1 MNWFSNL
8 KVRQKLY
15 FLITVFSIAVIG
27 IGALG
32 YVNLK
37 KSSQSIDT
45 LYMVNIKKIELAYDC
60 RLAQRKIQADL
71 FALMVTA
78 DDNENKK
85 LSNDIVQLKKNF
97 DDSIVQFEHLP
108 LTQQQKTEAEAVKTI
123 VTQYRESNADVIA
136 LASQN
141 KNEEAYK
148 LFEAKSAPLGDQI
161 FDLLIKISNEA
172 NQDAEQ
178 MTQIAKDDVTS
189 SSMLSIVITIF
200 ALLIGWAVV
209 S

>member
-1 MNWFSNL
+1 
-8 KVRQKLY
+8 
-15 FLITVFSIAVIG
+15 
-27 IGALG
+27 
-32 YVNLK
+32 
-37 KSSQSIDT
+37 
-45 LYMVNIKKIELAYDC
+45 
-60 RLAQRKIQADL
+60 
-71 FALMVTA
+71 
-78 DDNENKK
+78 
-85 LSNDIVQLKKNF
+85 
-97 DDSIVQFEHLP
+97 P

-200 ALLIGWAVV
+200 ALLIGWAVGILIIKQITMRLSDSV
-209 S
+209 KFLDLLVKVKPEMKKNDKFSSSKNG